1 MEYPS
6 VLMMV
11 ILMIIENI
19 EKFITKSFCIKWSKS
34 SETIIVFLMLIFV
47 ISGGVNLAAPA
58 EQSLHQGEARPSLGS
73 GLELHLDLHRTLLH
87 PLLVVI
93 ISDAS
98 RVETDSPVLGESID
112 DDIVTQRRG
121 SNSQLA
127 RHLLDVDLVH
137 PDQCGVHRGPCP
149 VLADAQARDP
159 RLSLSHVDHVYLLP
173 GEVTLLSQTLF
184 RHVRG
189 REPCAPEASIT
200 SECVTQRNEPRR
212 RAGRGRAPDNL
223 GNVLNPKTLIG
234 YAARGRPAT
243 AASTETGQ
251 DQNRFCVSIHSSH
264 NLPGRDSR
272 HRNGFLS
279 RVIKLYQT
287 RPGRDTGGKM
297 ARQGIGPILAILGA
311 GHGCGR
317 VCTPLGQPG
326 VSKLK
331 QTYQEGGRHDEI
343 TTGKWLDRSF
353 KSEEVAG
360 EVTL

>member
-1 MEYPS
+1 
-6 VLMMV
+6 MMI
-11 ILMIIENI
+11 ILMIIENM
-19 EKFITKSFCIKWSKS
+19 EKFITKSFCITWSKS
-34 SETIIVFLMLIFV
+34 SETIIVFWLLIFV

-58 EQSLHQGEARPSLGS
+58 EQPLQQRGAGLSLLLSL
-73 GLELHLDLHRTLLH
+73 EHHLHLHS
-87 PLLVVI
+87 LLVVI
-93 ISDAS
+93 FRNAS
-98 RVETDSPVLGESID
+98 GVETDSPVLGESID

-127 RHLLDVDLVH
+127 LHLLDVELVH
-137 PDQCGVHRGPCP
+137 PDQCGVHRGPGP
-149 VLADAQARDP
+149 VLADAQARVP
-159 RLSLSHVDHVYLLP
+159 RLSLRHADHAVLLL
-173 GEVTLLSQTLF
+173 GGVAQLSQTLF
-184 RHVRG
+184 RHVRR

-212 RAGRGRAPDNL
+212 WAGRGRAPDNL

-279 RVIKLYQT
+279 RAIKLYQM

-317 VCTPLGQPG
+317 VCTPLSQPG

-331 QTYQEGGRHDEI
+331 QTYLEGGRHDEI
-343 TTGKWLDRSF
+343 TTGKWSNRSF
-353 KSEEVAG
+353 KSEGVAG

>member
-1 MEYPS
+1 M
-6 VLMMV
+6 
-11 ILMIIENI
+11 
-19 EKFITKSFCIKWSKS
+19 
-34 SETIIVFLMLIFV
+34 
-47 ISGGVNLAAPA
+47 
-58 EQSLHQGEARPSLGS
+58 
-73 GLELHLDLHRTLLH
+73 
-87 PLLVVI
+87 
-93 ISDAS
+93 
-98 RVETDSPVLGESID
+98 
-112 DDIVTQRRG
+112 DI
-121 SNSQLA
+121 
-127 RHLLDVDLVH
+127 
-137 PDQCGVHRGPCP
+137 
-149 VLADAQARDP
+149 
-159 RLSLSHVDHVYLLP
+159 
-173 GEVTLLSQTLF
+173 
-184 RHVRG
+184 
-189 REPCAPEASIT
+189 
-200 SECVTQRNEPRR
+200 
-212 RAGRGRAPDNL
+212 APDSL
-223 GNVLNPKTLIG
+223 DNVLNPKKLIG
-234 YAARGRPAT
+234 YASRGGPA
-243 AASTETGQ
+243 AVAGTERRKAE
-251 DQNRFCVSIHSSH
+251 NRFCVSIHSSH